1 MCSLRGRH
9 CQEGNIEGAS
19 RILQE
24 MKQKGFKVNE
34 NIFNSLIIGHSQS
47 GDMARAH
54 GMLKV
59 PPTALFFTFYAY
71 LFVYISTHFLPLP
84 SLQ

>member
-1 MCSLRGRH
+1 MCDSVDLRPSSNLSSCPFRH
-9 CQEGNIEGAS
+9 CQEGNIDGAGK
-19 RILQE
+19 ILQE

-34 NIFNSLIIGHSQS
+34 NIFNSLIIGHSES

-59 PPTALFFTFYAY
+59 RT
-71 LFVYISTHFLPLP
+71 
-84 SLQ
+84 